1 MTSLS
6 TLQLSKSDEDAIR
19 KLHKTVRATRYDDP
33 VDQDAFLT
41 ASAHTVPFQLQ
52 FRPFI
57 SSFAQL
63 PDVGETVFAIRNQ
76 MQANQPRLGGS
87 PSKLFATLQDFAGE
101 IVRRRQLMRDRKRAQ
116 TDRVRAAEGVAAR
129 AERRAA
135 LQYSE
140 KLNQRASSPVE
151 DTVSI
156 PSSGDT
162 TDVDEPLTPVE
173 NSRGPAPAINPNA
186 AIPLFIQ
193 ALLSPTFRARG
204 LND

>member
-186 AIPLFIQ
+186 AI
-193 ALLSPTFRARG
+193 LSSSQV
-204 LND
+204 

>member
-1 MTSLS
+1 MSFLFS
-6 TLQLSKSDEDAIR
+6 SINYPFLQPS
-19 KLHKTVRATRYDDP
+19 
-33 VDQDAFLT
+33 
-41 ASAHTVPFQLQ
+41 QLQ

-87 PSKLFATLQDFAGE
+87 PTKLFATLQDFAGE

-140 KLNQRASSPVE
+140 QLNQRVSRSVLSCVYSYPNFHRSLLLLKTPSPFLPVE
-151 DTVSI
+151 TLPMSM
-156 PSSGDT
+156 S
-162 TDVDEPLTPVE
+162 L
-173 NSRGPAPAINPNA
+173 
-186 AIPLFIQ
+186 
-193 ALLSPTFRARG
+193 
-204 LND
+204 